1 MVSLQHLEE
10 TEEHSTVGYWISH
23 MSVQCHNR
31 VLFFQKDVSAK
42 CQQMAVPGLSTEL
55 VLIPLELLT
64 ALFLRVKSTKVQLL
78 QETWLISTPLLPSQ
92 VAKGSQHTGRTSEE
106 GGKAEQGE
114 HRKKTR
120 EYWKKKQFELRQERK
135 MMAREGW
142 GKQQDTSRLR
152 VSSRNPYAGTGT

>member
-1 MVSLQHLEE
+1 
-10 TEEHSTVGYWISH
+10 

-42 CQQMAVPGLSTEL
+42 CQQMGVPGLSTEL

-64 ALFLRVKSTKVQLL
+64 VLFLRVKSAKVQLL

-106 GGKAEQGE
+106 GGKAEQCE

-120 EYWKKKQFELRQERK
+120 EYWKKKK
-135 MMAREGW
+135 PVWIKA
-142 GKQQDTSRLR
+142 GKKND
-152 VSSRNPYAGTGT
+152 G